1 VVYYKR
7 VRREKM
13 LNRITLKA
21 HAKLNLC
28 LDVIGKRQDGYHL
41 LESIMQS
48 ISLFDVVTI
57 SKRKSG
63 IEVKCSKLNIAEEK
77 NIAYKAAKI
86 FFEETGIDKGAKIK
100 IGKKIPD
107 KAGMGGGSADAAAV
121 LIGLN
126 KLYKAK
132 LSETELCKIGE
143 KIGADVPFCI
153 KGGTQLVRGIGEVL
167 TRLDDCPNC
176 YFVIVKDNDGVS
188 TKEAYEDLDNAF
200 SVPSLRIEKVIEA
213 LSVNNL
219 ESLKGNL
226 INVFEHT
233 TRITSIKEAVEKL
246 KSLGAIESA
255 MTGSGSAVFGIFHKR
270 KDAKKCYNQ
279 IKKDFCFSCV
289 SSPSVNGV
297 TKIF

>member
-1 VVYYKR
+1 
-7 VRREKM
+7 M

-107 KAGMGGGSADAAAV
+107 KAGMGDGSADAAAV

-143 KIGADVPFCI
+143 
-153 KGGTQLVRGIGEVL
+153 
-167 TRLDDCPNC
+167 
-176 YFVIVKDNDGVS
+176 
-188 TKEAYEDLDNAF
+188 
-200 SVPSLRIEKVIEA
+200 
-213 LSVNNL
+213 
-219 ESLKGNL
+219 
-226 INVFEHT
+226 
-233 TRITSIKEAVEKL
+233 
-246 KSLGAIESA
+246 
-255 MTGSGSAVFGIFHKR
+255 
-270 KDAKKCYNQ
+270 
-279 IKKDFCFSCV
+279 
-289 SSPSVNGV
+289 
-297 TKIF
+297 